1 MSSNIPHARD
11 LLKTALSCDMSDE
24 ARLFVQEAL
33 GHMTRRFVKIK
44 APVEAR
50 RVTRGMARAILRY
63 YEMNP
68 EMSCRLIGEHFGV
81 NQGRVSEIIGGGYA
95 CLEDYKE

>member
-1 MSSNIPHARD
+1 MSSNIPHARH
-11 LLKTALSCDMSDE
+11 LLKTALACDMSDE

-33 GHMTRRFVKIK
+33 SHMTRRFVKIK
-44 APVEAR
+44 APTEAR
-50 RVTRGMARAILRY
+50 KVTRGIARAILRH

-81 NQGRVSEIIGGGYA
+81 NQGRVSEIISGGYDG
-95 CLEDYKE
+95 LEGYRE